1 MKKNRKVL
9 SVVSLLL
16 IIAFV
21 FAACGNNGNKN
32 GINDSKVTEAP
43 STEIQ
48 TTEPQKKYSKNDKLI
63 AMTFDDGPYSKT
75 TNRIL
80 DTLEKNGGKATFFVV
95 GYNLDGNEETLKRAI
110 DMGCEIGNHSKDH
123 KNLTKI
129 SAEERKNQIRTP
141 NIKLKEITG
150 AEPKLFRAPG
160 GNYKNVTDEIG
171 MPLIQWSIDTND
183 WRHKDAS
190 NKGRSAE
197 QRTKELNQIAEN
209 VFAQAE
215 SGDIILMHDIYEFTA
230 DLCEIVIPGLV
241 SRGFKL
247 VTVSEMFDAY
257 DLKLENGN
265 VYNNAQVS
273 TVEPAAAIDAGSYKV
288 KTSGSILN
296 MRAKPDINSEV
307 LAKLPNG
314 SKVEVMKSEIG
325 WAYVTWESSQGWV
338 NSAYLEKTTV

>member
-1 MKKNRKVL
+1 MKKSRKTA
-9 SVVSLLL
+9 SVVALFLSAIL
-16 IIAFV
+16 V
-21 FAACGNNGNKN
+21 FSSCGKDENKSGLNGTK
-32 GINDSKVTEAP
+32 
-43 STEIQ
+43 EIEKTTQ
-48 TTEPQKKYSKNDKLI
+48 IETTEPQTKYSKNDKLI

-80 DTLEKNGGKATFFVV
+80 DTLEKNGGVATFFVV
-95 GYNLDGNEETLKRAI
+95 GYNLDGNEETLKRAF
-110 DMGCEIGNHSKDH
+110 DMGCEIGNHTKDH

-129 SAEERKNQIRTP
+129 SSQERRNQIDTVNQR
-141 NIKLKEITG
+141 LKEITG
-150 AEPKLFRAPG
+150 KETKVFRAPG
-160 GNYKNVTDEIG
+160 GNYKNITDEVG

-209 VFAQAE
+209 VFEQAE
-215 SGDIILMHDIYEFTA
+215 NGDIILMHDIYEFTA

-247 VTVSEMFDAY
+247 VTVSEMFEAY
-257 DLKLENGN
+257 GLKLENGN
-265 VYNNAQVS
+265 VYKNADVKI
-273 TVEPAAAIDAGSYKV
+273 VEPAVAIDVGTYKV

-314 SKVEVMKSEIG
+314 SRVEVMKSEIG
-325 WAYVTWESSQGWV
+325 WAYVTFEASQGWV
-338 NSAYLEKTTV
+338 NSAYLEKTKA